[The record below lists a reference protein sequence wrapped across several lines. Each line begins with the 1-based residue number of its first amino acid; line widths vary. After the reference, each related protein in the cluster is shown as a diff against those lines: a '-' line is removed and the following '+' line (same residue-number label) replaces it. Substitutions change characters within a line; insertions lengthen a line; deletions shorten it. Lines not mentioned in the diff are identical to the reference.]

1 MGPLLASITQP
12 LEATPNP
19 IGRIDVAW
27 SAVAPILFLVGAA
40 LLLLVVDALN
50 RRRVAAGGYA
60 AFTSVAAIGSIVL
73 AYPLWTRVQD
83 HHRGP
88 FSTLGH
94 AIGVDGFSVFA
105 TIVICAAVVLGA
117 LLMDG
122 WLRREEMEGAEPYV
136 LMLLSASGGVMM
148 ASANDLIVM
157 FLGLE
162 ILSLAVYVLA
172 AMHLRKVTS
181 QEAGVK
187 YFVLGAFSS
196 AFFLYGIALTYGAT
210 GSTNLVDISKYLSTT
225 ALTDSGLLLAGM
237 ALLLVGFGFKVAA
250 VPFHFWT
257 PDVYQG
263 APSPSVAWMASGVKV
278 AGFAGLIRVFFLGL
292 NQYQLD
298 WQPIVFAL
306 AAITLLVGS
315 VLAVVQTDVKRML
328 AYSSISH
335 AGFILVGVQA
345 ASAEGVKAALFYL
358 AAYTFMV
365 AGSFGVVTLVGRKGD
380 VGVAL
385 DDFRGLS
392 RDRPVLALT
401 FSLFLFAQ
409 AGVPL
414 TSGFFAKFYVI
425 NAAVDGGSTWLAIIA
440 MVSAVIAAFLYL
452 RIIVAMYM
460 TSDDDLPEPRTIPI
474 PFGAGLALGLAV
486 VVTLAAGIFP
496 SLLADPAGDAT
507 PALVLEPTKV
517 AAQPAPLPGSTQTP
531 QSTSPEST
539 SPEATVPD
547 TTPPTT
553 TGP

>member
-1 MGPLLASITQP
+1 MGPLLALVAQP
-12 LEATPNP
+12 LDDVPTE
-19 IGRIDVAW
+19 IGRVDVAW
-27 SAVAPILFLVGAA
+27 SAVAPVLFLVGGA
-40 LLLLVVDALN
+40 LLLLVIDALN
-50 RRRVAAGGYA
+50 RTRVRAGAYA
-60 AFTSVAAIGSIVL
+60 AFTSVAAIGAAIL
-73 AYPLWTRVQD
+73 AVPLWTRVQD
-83 HHRGP
+83 ADRGP

-94 AIGVDGFSVFA
+94 AVGVDGFSVFA
-105 TIVICAAVVLGA
+105 TFTICAAVVMGA

-122 WLRREEMEGAEPYV
+122 WLRREEMDGAEPYV
-136 LMLLSASGGVMM
+136 LMLLSASGGLMM

-162 ILSLAVYVLA
+162 ILSIAVYVLA
-172 AMHLRKVTS
+172 AMHLRKITS

-196 AFFLYGIALTYGAT
+196 AFFLYGIALTYGGT
-210 GSTNLVDISKYLSTT
+210 GSTNLVDISTYLSTT
-225 ALTDSGLLLAGM
+225 VIAHSGLVLAGM

-263 APSPSVAWMASGVKV
+263 SPSPSVAWMASGVKV
-278 AGFAGLIRVFFLGL
+278 AGFAGLIRVFYLGL

-298 WQPIVFAL
+298 WQPIVFAI
-306 AAITLLVGS
+306 AAVTLVVGS

-345 ASAEGVKAALFYL
+345 ASADGVKAALFYL

-380 VGVAL
+380 IGLSL

-392 RDRPVLALT
+392 RDRPLLALV
-401 FSLFLFAQ
+401 FALFLFAQ

-425 NAAVDGGSTWLAIIA
+425 EAAVDGGSTWLAIIA
-440 MVSAVIAAFLYL
+440 MISAVIAAFLYL
-452 RIIVAMYM
+452 RIIVSMYM
-460 TSDDDLPEPRTIPI
+460 TTDEDLPEPRTIPI
-474 PFGAGLALGLAV
+474 PFGARVALALAA
-486 VVTLAAGIFP
+486 VVTLGAGVFP
-496 SLLADPAGDAT
+496 SLLSDKAGDAT
-507 PALVLEPTKV
+507 PVLVQEPV
-517 AAQPAPLPGSTQTP
+517 AAAPVPAP
-531 QSTSPEST
+531 
-539 SPEATVPD
+539 VPA
-547 TTPPTT
+547 P
-553 TGP
+553 